1 MVADAH
7 THLPARLHLVL
18 IKNSIGYNK
27 AAGSPGGFAVLF
39 GLFHR
44 DNGEFKFKTLAAV
57 DFKLLENVGAAAC
70 RARASGEAVNVDC
83 YGVLVVQIL
92 LMLCFLKQLLGVIPC
107 IEIEVAA
114 LISEFEAVAL
124 VVGECEVPHFAAV
137 ASILRSDIRLM
148 HLSNG
153 GVIYADD
160 RLSVKVAQVLFLAHA
175 VVLNIAKALG
185 HLKCETESRHMCCE
199 QLVTDR
205 LKQRLYINN
214 AVCVYGIDYFDL
226 SERSDALGA
235 LEAVVNGHNC
245 LAVLNRCV
253 KFVANT
259 GIIVI
264 TRSYP
269 FVSVVRVI
277 VEVSSVDIRQEAL
290 ESGG

>member
-7 THLPARLHLVL
+7 THLPARFHLVL
-18 IKNSIGYNK
+18 KNSIGYKK

-57 DFKLLENVGAAAC
+57 NFKLLENVRAAAC

-83 YGVLVVQIL
+83 YSVLVVQIFL
-92 LMLCFLKQLLGVIPC
+92 VLCFLEQILGVIPC

-114 LISEFEAVAL
+114 LISEFETVTL
-124 VVGECEVPHFAAV
+124 VVGEREVPHFAAV
-137 ASILRSDIRLM
+137 AGILRSDIGLV
-148 HLSNG
+148 HLGNG

-175 VVLNIAKALG
+175 VVLNIAKALE
-185 HLKCETESRHMCCE
+185 HLKCETESRHMSCE

-214 AVCVYGIDYFDL
+214 AVCIYGVDYFDL

-245 LAVLNRCV
+245 LCLLYTSDA
-253 KFVANT
+253 AD
-259 GIIVI
+259 
-264 TRSYP
+264 
-269 FVSVVRVI
+269 
-277 VEVSSVDIRQEAL
+277 E
-290 ESGG
+290 